1 MRRVVHFGP
10 ADSPGGMSTVINT
23 LDRNPPKGWVSGIIP
38 THGQSPIGTIS
49 SWISAMKKLR
59 EVFDNGEIDIAHFHV
74 THSISWIRKRSLM
87 KLVTGGMSNLE
98 LCLIN
103 LVLQLTL

>member
-23 LDRNPPKGWVSGIIP
+23 LDRNPPKGWVSRIIV
-38 THGQSPIGTIS
+38 THGQSPIGTIR
-49 SWISAMKKLR
+49 SWVRAMKKLR

-74 THSISWIRKRSLM
+74 THSISWIRKRILDIGNESIRNFDSGLDNYTVSFIF
-87 KLVTGGMSNLE
+87 K
-98 LCLIN
+98 
-103 LVLQLTL
+103 